1 MENLLNYKEN
11 NEDSLFV
18 ISLTYKLSSGGS
30 KNFRTEGAVEFFGSD
45 IPYDF
50 IEIEVDC
57 KR

>member
-1 MENLLNYKEN
+1 MKI
-11 NEDSLFV
+11 FV

-50 IEIEVDC
+50 IEIEVDS
-57 KR
+57 KIMTGYLSVS